1 LAQPVVNVYRGGVL
15 ESVHYG
21 NLVLVN
27 SEGRILYQLG
37 DPYLE
42 TFLRSS
48 AKPFQT
54 IPLIES
60 GAAHRFKFSP
70 KEIAIISGSHSG
82 EPEHVEIVSEI
93 LKKIGLTPEHLQ
105 CGSHIPHYYRA
116 KKLTPEPGS
125 TFSNLQHNCSGK
137 HAGML
142 ALCVF
147 KNLPLDNYLDPD
159 HPVQHQIT
167 EAIAYICDYPKEK
180 IEIGID
186 GCSAPVHAMPLYNM
200 AYGFARFV
208 SPHSLP
214 SSKAKIYS
222 MINRA
227 MMDHPDVVAGEMRYD
242 TELMTTCREKL
253 IAKAGAEGLHCIGF
267 AERGWGMVVK
277 ISDGAIRALYPFSVE
292 ALRQLGVITGSELE
306 KLESFHRDII
316 YNWSKVEVGR
326 IEARFELRKN

>member
-1 LAQPVVNVYRGGVL
+1 LAQPVVNVYRGGAL
-15 ESVHYG
+15 ESIHYG

-37 DPYLE
+37 DPDME

-82 EPEHVEIVSEI
+82 EPEHVKTVSGI
-93 LKKIGLTPEHLQ
+93 LQKIGLTPEHLK
-105 CGSHIPHYYRA
+105 CGSHIPHFYKA
-116 KKLTPEPGS
+116 KKLTPEQGI

-159 HPVQHQIT
+159 HPVQLLIT
-167 EAIAYICDYPKEK
+167 DAIAYVCDYPKEK
-180 IEIGID
+180 IKIGID

-208 SPHSLP
+208 SPHSIP
-214 SSKAKIYS
+214 SAKAKIYS

-227 MMDHPDVVAGEMRYD
+227 MIDHPDMVAGEMRYD
-242 TELMTTCREKL
+242 TELMTACKEKL

-267 AERGWGMVVK
+267 TERGWGMTVK
-277 ISDGAIRALYPFSVE
+277 ISDGNVRALYPFSVE

-306 KLESFHRDII
+306 KLDSFHHDIV
-316 YNWSKVEVGR
+316 YNWSGVEVGK
-326 IEARFELRKN
+326 IEAQFELRKN